1 MNNLSNLTKNKIND
15 RINFIISS
23 NLSIY
28 SKSEKKNMKSF
39 YKSKNQDFKTIK
51 DDFYYNEN
59 TSTLS
64 STNVSTVKK
73 NEKNKNNLRESFGNL
88 YHSIRL
94 SGKTL
99 EKIKSEATIEKKIFY
114 GKYSLTSNYNKNK
127 ILKELENKIKNIKLN
142 NENKNIE
149 NNNNDLYLNNNKII
163 GNKIGENFDYIFLI
177 ELNSY
182 YNKIIQ
188 ILNFNYT
195 NDKLLLISNYSGLFI
210 NKILEKS
217 DNYDN
222 NNFIGK
228 IFENDENINKFL
240 NYEFCL
246 YLLSLFI
253 NEFKIF
259 SNNELK
265 DLINCFYYCHS
276 NFLSIISLII
286 KKTES
291 EIKNINKE
299 SFLKLKNVIE
309 KNDNFK
315 DNIKFFNEFN
325 IINKIIKNLFM
336 SILIK
341 LSYINNNITEK
352 IQKIFY
358 FSKNSKYI
366 DLLNNYIKENSF
378 VLDKVDK
385 IYNQNKSNDFNYI
398 KSNFYD
404 NDNNNELIEK
414 LDNLNS
420 TEKLYKK
427 DKDLNLTLND
437 LDNLNN
443 NQTTNYLIEDNND
456 EDEDVPKIKPKPP
469 FLPPKSKNDKRE
481 YTLVLDLDETLV
493 HYCEDEND
501 EENAYV
507 KVRRNCEEF
516 INTLSQ
522 YCEIIIFTASTK
534 YYADIVIDGLKEC
547 NENINGRLYRQH
559 TDIINGFNVKDLSK
573 IGRDLSKTIIIDN
586 IEENYQLQPT
596 NGLNIIDFE
605 GEEDDNELEYLK
617 DDLLKLVTQKGLDV
631 RNELNSIRKAMLNRY
646 SNCLK

>member
-59 TSTLS
+59 TTTLS

-195 NDKLLLISNYSGLFI
+195 NDKLLLISNYSGLFL

-228 IFENDENINKFL
+228 IFEKDENINKFL

-253 NEFKIF
+253 NEFKII

-299 SFLKLKNVIE
+299 SFFKLKNIIE
-309 KNDNFK
+309 KNDNFQ

-501 EENAYV
+501 EDNAYV

-617 DDLLKLVTQKGLDV
+617 DDLLKLVSQKGLDV

>member
-59 TSTLS
+59 TTTLS

-149 NNNNDLYLNNNKII
+149 NNNNDLYLNNNKLI

-195 NDKLLLISNYSGLFI
+195 NDKLLLISNYSGLFL

-228 IFENDENINKFL
+228 IFENDKNINKFL

-253 NEFKIF
+253 NEFKII

-309 KNDNFK
+309 KNDNFQ

-366 DLLNNYIKENSF
+366 DLLNNYIKENTF

-501 EENAYV
+501 EDNAYV

-617 DDLLKLVTQKGLDV
+617 DDLLKLVSQKGLDV

>member
-1 MNNLSNLTKNKIND
+1 MNNLSNLTKNQINE
-15 RINFIISS
+15 RINYIVTS

-39 YKSKNQDFKTIK
+39 YKSKNEDFKTIK
-51 DDFYYNEN
+51 DDFYYMDKTN
-59 TSTLS
+59 TLS

-73 NEKNKNNLRESFGNL
+73 NDKNKNNNRNSFGYL
-88 YHSIRL
+88 YHSIKL
-94 SGKTL
+94 SGKEL
-99 EKIKSEATIEKKIFY
+99 EKIKSKATIEKKIFY

-149 NNNNDLYLNNNKII
+149 NNNNSNLNNNKKI
-163 GNKIGENFDYIFLI
+163 GNKIGDNFDYTFLI
-177 ELNSY
+177 ELNNY

-195 NDKLLLISNYSGLFI
+195 NNKLSLIANYSGMFI

-222 NNFIGK
+222 NNFIGN
-228 IFENDENINKFL
+228 IFEKDENINKFL

-253 NEFKIF
+253 NEFKNF
-259 SNNELK
+259 SNNDLK
-265 DLINCFYYCHS
+265 DLINCFYYCHC

-286 KKTES
+286 KKTEN
-291 EIKNINKE
+291 ELKNINNE
-299 SFLKLKNVIE
+299 SFLKLKNIIE
-309 KNDNFK
+309 KNNNFQ
-315 DNIKFFNEFN
+315 DNIKFINEFN
-325 IINKIIKNLFM
+325 IINKIIKNLFL
-336 SILIK
+336 SILTK
-341 LSYINNNITEK
+341 LSYINNNIIEK

-358 FSKNSKYI
+358 FSKDSKYI
-366 DLLNNYIKENSF
+366 DLLNNYIKENTF
-378 VLDKVDK
+378 ILDKIDK

-398 KSNFYD
+398 KSNFNEID
-404 NDNNNELIEK
+404 DNNNELLNK
-414 LDNLNS
+414 LDNLS
-420 TEKLYKK
+420 LTEKKHKK
-427 DKDLNLTLND
+427 EKEQNLTLTD
-437 LDNLNN
+437 LDNLDNKQNN
-443 NQTTNYLIEDNND
+443 NYEDNNES

-469 FLPPKSKNDKRE
+469 FLPPKSKDDKRE

-547 NENINGRLYRQH
+547 NDKISGRLYRQH

-573 IGRDLSKTIIIDN
+573 LGRDLSKIIIVDN
-586 IEENYQLQPT
+586 IEENFQLQPT

-605 GEEDDNELEYLK
+605 GEEEDNELEYLK
-617 DDLLKLVTQKGLDV
+617 DDLLNLVSQKGLDV

>member
-59 TSTLS
+59 TTTLS

-195 NDKLLLISNYSGLFI
+195 NDKLLLISNYSGLFL

-228 IFENDENINKFL
+228 IFEKDENINKFL

-253 NEFKIF
+253 NEFKII

-309 KNDNFK
+309 KNDNFQ

-366 DLLNNYIKENSF
+366 DLLNNYIKENTF

-501 EENAYV
+501 EDNAYV

-617 DDLLKLVTQKGLDV
+617 DDLLKLVSQKGLDV

>member
-59 TSTLS
+59 TNTLS

-309 KNDNFK
+309 KNDNFQ

-493 HYCEDEND
+493 HYCEDDND
-501 EENAYV
+501 EDNAYV

-617 DDLLKLVTQKGLDV
+617 DDLLKLVSQKGLDV

>member
-59 TSTLS
+59 TNTLS

-501 EENAYV
+501 EDNAYV